1 MELILHKPRGLCN
14 SKMQRDREEDK
25 TLMKKNVLSSQKV
38 SYCRPKNRERDGLGT
53 FIFPCNRI
61 RGWSQ
66 NTWKLYPE
74 KQCETWPSGI
84 WEIQTAKGGTAELQ
98 SFKDGDNFNMM
109 QTSVHVLWIEIIK
122 HLHSHV
128 RVHGC
133 RFLCSNEFSGT
144 GVHELGVE
152 FFVCCRCLHLQNVG
166 AALNVC
172 SHKQMC
178 NMFPLVSVQ
187 IWQKYHFNC
196 FMSHSPLVWSR
207 IRKLASEREL
217 HGN

>member
-1 MELILHKPRGLCN
+1 MFPTCSLKNVVSQHLNLSLLEPAVLMSEWCSPPLSYLPQFLIMELILHKPRGLCN

-84 WEIQTAKGGTAELQ
+84 
-98 SFKDGDNFNMM
+98 
-109 QTSVHVLWIEIIK
+109 
-122 HLHSHV
+122 
-128 RVHGC
+128 
-133 RFLCSNEFSGT
+133 
-144 GVHELGVE
+144 
-152 FFVCCRCLHLQNVG
+152 
-166 AALNVC
+166 
-172 SHKQMC
+172 
-178 NMFPLVSVQ
+178 
-187 IWQKYHFNC
+187 
-196 FMSHSPLVWSR
+196 
-207 IRKLASEREL
+207 
-217 HGN
+217 